1 MYITNFLMNIKRP
14 IGITIISILIF
25 LNGSF
30 LLFSGIVAFFLASNF
45 VGSLDS
51 LDLLASNFA
60 ETNNTNFSNIN
71 SNAIKNFN
79 YFLYFIAVSIT
90 LFSLVHFVISY
101 GLLKGKSWARTT
113 TLIISFMSLVG
124 NILMILTVLSL
135 FTVVESI
142 LNSPSILFGNILTII
157 INTLIIY
164 YLLRKEVKDYF
175 YFRSSNKS
183 FFSSS
188 FDELR

>member
-30 LLFSGIVAFFLASNF
+30 LLFSGIVSFFLASNF

-90 LFSLVHFVISY
+90 LFSLIHFVISY

-124 NILMILTVLSL
+124 NSLMILTVLSL
-135 FTVVESI
+135 LTVVESI

-164 YLLRKEVKDYF
+164 YLLRKEVKEYF